1 MFRSLFVIL
10 VITLFAGIANADP
23 ITIQNVRLATSGTL
37 QDAVPPRPIPD
48 PATFLLLATGL
59 AGLMFIRRSSKRTAA
74 VKPLASLCFR
84 NFRTRP

>member
-1 MFRSLFVIL
+1 MLRSLFVIL

-37 QDAVPPRPIPD
+37 QDAPPRPIPD

-59 AGLMFIRRSSKRTAA
+59 TGLMFIRRSSKRTAA